1 MRTSR
6 SVRLAIALM
15 IAAACAPPV
24 PSPRDED
31 EDTPLPDRSTEPA
44 PRKSTTSETKK
55 TEGSSDAQADA
66 GSSDGEAGAKLPNG
80 SACTTNEQCAGGVCV
95 EIDDDEE
102 ARVCTQACEEDD
114 DCPAGNDCDDGVCE
128 VDD

>member
-1 MRTSR
+1 MRSSR

-24 PSPRDED
+24 PSPRDGD
-31 EDTPLPDRSTEPA
+31 EDTRLPDRSNEPEA
-44 PRKSTTSETKK
+44 QETTTSETKK
-55 TEGSSDAQADA
+55 TTESPNDADA
-66 GSSDGEAGAKLPNG
+66 GSSGGEAGAKLPNG

-95 EIDDDEE
+95 ELDDDDE

-114 DCPAGNDCDDGVCE
+114 DCPDGNDCNDGVCE